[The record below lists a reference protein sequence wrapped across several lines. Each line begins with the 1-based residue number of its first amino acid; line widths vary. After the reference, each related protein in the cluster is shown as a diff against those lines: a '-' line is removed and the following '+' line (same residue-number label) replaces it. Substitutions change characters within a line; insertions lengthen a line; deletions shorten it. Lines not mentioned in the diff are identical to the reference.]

1 MHANFVDNIN
11 VVSQELLLTPE
22 EIKQRLP
29 LTAKAEETVLHGR
42 RIVQRILDRQD
53 HRLFVVV
60 GPCSIH
66 DVEAAHDYARRL
78 KKLAAEVSDTLFLI
92 MRVYFEKPRTSI
104 GWKGLINDPYLDDS
118 FCIEKGLQIARSL
131 LLDLAEMELP
141 TGTEALDP
149 ICPQYLS
156 DLVSW
161 TAIGARTTESQTHR
175 EMASG
180 LSTPVGFK
188 NGTDGSLK
196 VAINAMQSASKPH
209 SFLGINQNG
218 QCAVIRTSGNRYG
231 HVVLRG
237 GSQPNYDS
245 VTIALCE
252 QELTTAKL
260 PTNIVVDCSHANSN
274 KDPALQRLVMHDCV
288 HQILEGNQ
296 SIVGFMIESNL
307 EAGNQAIPADLTQLK
322 YGVSIT
328 DPCVDWVITEKMLRE
343 ARAKLRDVLP
353 KRLQADQALPP

>member
-1 MHANFVDNIN
+1 
-11 VVSQELLLTPE
+11 
-22 EIKQRLP
+22 
-29 LTAKAEETVLHGR
+29 
-42 RIVQRILDRQD
+42 
-53 HRLFVVV
+53 
-60 GPCSIH
+60 
-66 DVEAAHDYARRL
+66 
-78 KKLAAEVSDTLFLI
+78 
-92 MRVYFEKPRTSI
+92 
-104 GWKGLINDPYLDDS
+104 
-118 FCIEKGLQIARSL
+118 
-131 LLDLAEMELP
+131 
-141 TGTEALDP
+141 
-149 ICPQYLS
+149 
-156 DLVSW
+156 
-161 TAIGARTTESQTHR
+161 
-175 EMASG
+175 
-180 LSTPVGFK
+180 
-188 NGTDGSLK
+188 
-196 VAINAMQSASKPH
+196 
-209 SFLGINQNG
+209 
-218 QCAVIRTSGNRYG
+218 VIRTSGNRYG